1 MQLMKKFYLLAALLL
16 GMTLTGYADG
26 KSAAPGEPFGL
37 KRATTATPRENPDAA
52 KKTGWHRRY
61 DACRQQIAK
70 GGVEI
75 VVIGDSIAHFWE
87 KDAAKDKRR
96 FGGLATFKKYLSNY
110 NVLNLANA
118 GDRTQHAVW
127 ITSDSKLLDNIDPK
141 LAVIMIG
148 TNNLSGK
155 PQNKDSEEAI
165 AAGISKVVSNI
176 RTKLPNAKVLVF
188 GIFPRSANAQ
198 HHNRKKIIT
207 INNIIRKLADDKNVF
222 YCDITAQLLKADG
235 NLSKEIMPDYLHP
248 NDKGYE
254 VWANAMLPYVHK
266 FVGKK

>member
-1 MQLMKKFYLLAALLL
+1 MQLMKKFYLLAAFLQ
-16 GMTLTGYADG
+16 GMTLTGYSDG
-26 KSAAPGEPFGL
+26 KSAA
-37 KRATTATPRENPDAA
+37 TATPRQNP
-52 KKTGWHRRY
+52 KKKSAWNKRY
-61 DACRQQIAK
+61 ADKVKQIADYK
-70 GGVEI
+70 NDLYMVF
-75 VVIGDSIAHFWE
+75 IGDSITHFWE

-96 FGGLATFKKYLSNY
+96 FGGLATFKKYFSNY

-141 LAVIMIG
+141 LVVIMIG

-165 AAGISKVVSNI
+165 AAGISKVVSNV
-176 RTKLPNAKVLVF
+176 RTKLPNTKVLVF
-188 GIFPRSANAQ
+188 GIFPRSANAK